1 MTMVGSG
8 KGSAL
13 RDLGLGESDERV
25 YGALLRRRARTALD
39 AEQLRRELGLTR
51 RELEESLTR
60 LREHGFTLPEPDAA
74 SGHPRGVLP
83 RPVPPAPAVRAL
95 IHRRQAELRRRAA
108 ELERLRR
115 EADAIADRLEPDP
128 ALGAGAAAGVEAVS
142 GAPAVLAHLDQLL
155 ARAEKQV
162 LILDRPPYLAP
173 WTGPGT
179 GGSARAGGGIAAL
192 LERGVVV
199 RMVLARA
206 GLGLPGRARLL
217 APLVERGLRVRVA
230 ADVPT
235 RLVAVDGRAALL
247 PPVDGA
253 DPARTAVV
261 VREALLQ
268 NAFGPLFEAL
278 WDKALPLGGAAGRLS
293 DEHRDLLGLL
303 AGGFKDEAI
312 ARRLGVHVHTARRR
326 ISRLLDDLGAETRF
340 QAGAQAVLRGWLT
353 GP

>member
-1 MTMVGSG
+1 MTKVGSG

-25 YGALLRRRARTALD
+25 YGALLRRRAAAALD

-51 RELEESLTR
+51 RELEQSLSR
-60 LREHGFTLPEPDAA
+60 LREHGFTLPEPEATPGA
-74 SGHPRGVLP
+74 GRPRAVLP

-95 IHRRQAELRRRAA
+95 IHRRQAELHHRAA

-115 EADAIADRLEPDP
+115 AADEIADRLEPAP
-128 ALGAGAAAGVEAVS
+128 APAPGAVAAVEAVS
-142 GAPAVLAHLDQLL
+142 GAAAVRRRVDQLL
-155 ARAEKQV
+155 ARADRQV
-162 LILDRPPYLAP
+162 LILDRPPYP
-173 WTGPGT
+173 DSW
-179 GGSARAGGGIAAL
+179 AGADPFDGVAAL
-192 LERGVVV
+192 LERGVDV
-199 RMVLARA
+199 RVVLARE
-206 GLGLPGRARLL
+206 GLAHPGRARLL

-235 RLVAVDGRAALL
+235 RLIAVDGRAALL
-247 PPVDGA
+247 PPAGGMEQS
-253 DPARTAVV
+253 RTGTAVL
-261 VREALLQ
+261 VRDTVLQ
-268 NAFGPLFEAL
+268 SVFAPLFEAL
-278 WDKALPLGGAAGRLS
+278 WEKALPLGGAAPRLS